1 MWLALLSASN
11 SLQTII
17 RPLNCAR
24 DNNSTSKGA
33 AAAAP
38 TATASMII
46 FQNLFYGRGT
56 KQHSAWPSVRLCQS
70 VRSSVVRLSDG
81 LTAAAAA
88 AAVGHPTKALHWV
101 AKLRHTPPLSLSP
114 SPALLSC
121 HYENR
126 VSQRAGLEQR
136 GRRAQRTTADDDGGG
151 GGGGGDGRTSQ
162 LC

>member
-1 MWLALLSASN
+1 MGGE
-11 SLQTII
+11 
-17 RPLNCAR
+17 R
-24 DNNSTSKGA
+24 NST
-33 AAAAP
+33 AP
-38 TATASMII
+38 
-46 FQNLFYGRGT
+46 G
-56 KQHSAWPSVRLCQS
+56 RLCQS

-81 LTAAAAA
+81 LTAAAA

-101 AKLRHTPPLSLSP
+101 AKLRHTPPLSLSLSP

-136 GRRAQRTTADDDGGG
+136 GRRAQRTTADDDDDG